1 MRKLK
6 IAFISLIIALFSL
19 GAGGSLFLV
28 YISYKDLPDVS
39 KLVEDYDPVTPTII
53 FDSKGK
59 IIDRIYTEN
68 REIVDIDDV
77 PLHLRNAVLA
87 IEDRRFM
94 EHFGFD
100 YIRFV
105 KSVITAPIYFAR
117 GRHVHG
123 GSTITQQLS
132 RNAFLTH
139 ERKITRK
146 IKELIISIE
155 IERRYTKE
163 EILEKYLNEIYF
175 GSGAYGIETASKTF
189 YGKGVAELNAAESA
203 LLVGVP
209 NRPGS
214 YSPMINLENAV
225 KRKNIVLMQM
235 HKFGFISDKEYSES
249 KKQQFI
255 YEDELSE
262 EQKSDPYVTVVKRKS
277 TMKRGIIAPEFVD
290 IVKKEIEENFDE
302 KLIYEGGLRIYTT
315 IDLDMQ
321 REAEEALRNSKLFEE
336 DKKLNGALVTIDS
349 STGYVRAMVG
359 GREYKS
365 GDFNR
370 ATMSIRQPGSAFKPF
385 IYFTAIDMGYPMNV
399 VLEDSPIDLGG
410 WKPNNYGGVF
420 RNNIT
425 MIESIERSINISAI
439 KLLHREGLDNLSIRA
454 KKAGI
459 TAEIPNNLTAALG
472 TMTITPFELAASYS
486 PFSNGGYRIKPIF
499 ISKIEDKYGKVMLE
513 NRIQKSK
520 VFNTESTAKLNF
532 MMQDVVKYGSG
543 KNSRV
548 TYKDEYGQ
556 SIRLAQAG
564 KTGTTNEW
572 RSAWFSGYTPD
583 LVTSIYVGYDDNSPT
598 VGKLTGGG
606 AVAHIWGDFYQRILD
621 KNIYVPSKSFD
632 FLEDLIKDKSLIEII
647 VDSRNGLRKDDSSY
661 ITREVLLDRG
671 RLPVEKAG
679 KYRNGIRDF
688 FDKKEADFES
698 DEENA
703 TLSDDEEEAENN
715 QGDRNKEIDNILNNL
730 FNE

>member
-6 IAFISLIIALFSL
+6 IAFISLVIVLFSM
-19 GAGGSLFLV
+19 GAGGSLFLM

-77 PLHLRNAVLA
+77 PVHLRNAVLA

-146 IKELIISIE
+146 IKELIIAIE

-175 GSGAYGIETASKTF
+175 GSGAYGIQTASKTF
-189 YGKGVAELNAAESA
+189 YGKSVSELNAAESA

-235 HKFGFISDKEYSES
+235 HRFGFLSDTEYEES
-249 KKQQFI
+249 KKQLFI

-262 EQKSDPYVTVVKRKS
+262 EQKLNPYVTVVKRKS

-290 IVKKEIEENFDE
+290 IVRKEIEDNFDE
-302 KLIYEGGLRIYTT
+302 KLVYEGGLRIYTT

-336 DKKLNGALVTIDS
+336 DSKLNGALVTIDS
-349 STGYVRAMVG
+349 STGHVRAMVG

-370 ATMSIRQPGSAFKPF
+370 ATMSVRQPGSAFKPF
-385 IYFTAIDMGYPMNV
+385 IYFTALDMGYPMNMI
-399 VLEDSPIDLGG
+399 LEDSPINMGG

-425 MIESIERSINISAI
+425 MIESIERSININAI
-439 KLLHREGLDNLSIRA
+439 KLLHREGLDNLASRA
-454 KKAGI
+454 RKAGI
-459 TAEIPNNLTAALG
+459 TTEIPNNLTTALG
-472 TMTITPFELAASYS
+472 TMSITPLELATSYA
-486 PFSNGGYRIKPIF
+486 PFSNGGYKIKPIF
-499 ISKIEDKYGKVMLE
+499 ISRVEDKYGKVMLE

-548 TYKDEYGQ
+548 TYKDEYNKNV
-556 SIRLAQAG
+556 RLAQAG

-583 LVTSIYVGYDDNSPT
+583 LITSIYVGYDDNSPT
-598 VGKLTGGG
+598 KGKLTGGG
-606 AVAHIWGDFYQRILD
+606 AVAHIWGDFYQRILN
-621 KNIYVPSKSFD
+621 KNIYTPSKSFD
-632 FLEDLIKDKSLIEII
+632 FLDDLIKDKSLIKIV
-647 VDSRNGLRKDDSSY
+647 VDSRNGLRKDDTSY

-688 FDKKEADFES
+688 FDKKESDLDM
-698 DEENA
+698 DEENL
-703 TLSDDEEEAENN
+703 TNSEEEDDIEVE
-715 QGDRNKEIDNILNNL
+715 RNKEIDNILNNL
-730 FNE
+730 FND